1 MPLDDPS
8 ASLLSVV
15 ETLDV
20 DTDALHD
27 ILSEGHRRY
36 ALARLHEVGEPM
48 YLGTLAE
55 DIAEWERDRESG
67 TESPSVELIHQKLY
81 HVHVAKMAEI
91 GLVVYDGL
99 RDTVRLADAGHA
111 LAAHLQ
117 PSPTVDAENAE
128 GLTDRG

>member
-27 ILSEGHRRY
+27 ILSDGHRRY

-48 YLGTLAE
+48 HLGALAE
-55 DIAEWERDRESG
+55 DVASWERDREAG
-67 TESPSVELIHQKLY
+67 AESPSAELIHQTLY
-81 HVHVAKMAEI
+81 HVHVAKMAEA
-91 GLVVYDGL
+91 GLVEYDGL
-99 RDTVRLADAGHA
+99 RDTVRLADPGHA
-111 LAAHLQ
+111 LAAHLT
-117 PSPTVDAENAE
+117 PSTALDAE
-128 GLTDRG
+128 DH